1 MAFRLLFW
9 ENMSQNNNLVDSL
22 AQQAEDDF
30 RNAYVDDFHILET
43 TSANQSDTLP
53 GNTVSANQI
62 SALDSD
68 STKNAVISE
77 LIQTVNNNIKTEI
90 VSNDLSP
97 ANSVFSDIKES
108 VSNSLDSISSA
119 AAKQELNLSAKTTA
133 SEQINSVAESIKSVS
148 QALDN
153 EIGRQQNSS
162 INPDS
167 SGSQATTVETNQ
179 LLQKLKSYLDDLRNK
194 ITNLLD
200 GIQKPQIQHYYGV
213 EDAIKDAGKRDLI
226 SQNER
231 KQQEIIEKNLL
242 KKTLDIENN
251 AKIKRETLLKEQLV
265 KKENQT
271 ELENILTK
279 RIDEARKRSLFE
291 TDFLPK

>member
-9 ENMSQNNNLVDSL
+9 ENMSQNNGLVDSL
-22 AQQAEDDF
+22 TQQAENDF
-30 RNAYVDDFHILET
+30 RSTYVDDFHILET
-43 TSANQSDTLP
+43 TSANQLNPLP
-53 GNTVSANQI
+53 GTASANQI
-62 SALDSD
+62 SALDSN

-90 VSNDLSP
+90 VSNDLNP
-97 ANSVFSDIKES
+97 ANSVFSGIKES

-119 AAKQELNLSAKTTA
+119 VANQELNVSAKSTA
-133 SEQINSVAESIKSVS
+133 TEQINSVAESIKSVS
-148 QALDN
+148 QALDK
-153 EIGRQQNSS
+153 EIGRQNSS
-162 INPDS
+162 VNPPS
-167 SGSQATTVETNQ
+167 STNEATKVETNR

-194 ITNLLD
+194 VTNLLD

-242 KKTLDIENN
+242 KKTIDTENN
-251 AKIKRETLLKEQLV
+251 AQIKRETLLKEQLV